1 MVVLAPALA
10 PKPRKSRSLEHFRP
24 HGATKEWLRQ
34 APFGSTR
41 TFAGPALRW
50 ARAGGRPAAGRG
62 RGVDGAEVP
71 AARSQR
77 DSAPFF
83 SRGGLHGDG
92 SGASRRREVDEAGRG
107 GASVQEAGRGA
118 GTVGGWGESLGKEG
132 ICGSTMDKEGKGEEG
147 EMERKRK

>member
-34 APFGSTR
+34 APSGSTR

-62 RGVDGAEVP
+62 RGVDGAEAP
-71 AARSQR
+71 A
-77 DSAPFF
+77 
-83 SRGGLHGDG
+83 RG
-92 SGASRRREVDEAGRG
+92 
-107 GASVQEAGRGA
+107 
-118 GTVGGWGESLGKEG
+118 
-132 ICGSTMDKEGKGEEG
+132 
-147 EMERKRK
+147 